1 MKKLA
6 MMLFVSFMAV
16 SAGAANWV
24 AAAEDSKGEIYTYVD
39 TESIS
44 TQGKYKQAFTKL
56 MSIQQGYYLINLSSY
71 DCKSNPRRIKF
82 TYMTMF
88 DLEGNVTASSAMTN
102 SSFHPVLPDSIGE
115 SEANFVCS
123 F

>member
-6 MMLFVSFMAV
+6 MMLFVSFMTV

-24 AAAEDSKGEIYTYVD
+24 EADQNSEKGVYTYVD

-44 TQGKYKQAFTKL
+44 TQGKYKQAFTK
-56 MSIQQGYYLINLSSY
+56 SINIPKEFYLISLSSY
-71 DCKSNPRRIKF
+71 DCKSNPRRIKY

-115 SEANFVCS
+115 SEVNMICNL
-123 F
+123 

>member
-24 AAAEDSKGEIYTYVD
+24 AVGQDSEKGFYAYVD

-44 TQGKYKQAFTKL
+44 TQGKYKQAFNK
-56 MSIQQGYYLINLSSY
+56 SISIPKESYVIVLNSY

-82 TYMTMF
+82 TYITMF
-88 DLEGNVTASSAMTN
+88 DLEGNMTYSGAIKN
-102 SSFHPVLPDSIGE
+102 SSFSPVLPDSIGE
-115 SEANFVCS
+115 AEVNMICNL
-123 F
+123 

>member
-6 MMLFVSFMAV
+6 MILFVSFIAV

-24 AAAEDSKGEIYTYVD
+24 AAVEDPEKGTYFYVD

-44 TQGKYKQAFTKL
+44 TQGNYKQSFVKF
-56 MSIQQGYYLINLSSY
+56 INIPEEFYMVSLSSY
-71 DCKSNPRRIKF
+71 DCRSNPRRIKF
-82 TYMTMF
+82 QHSTMF
-88 DLEGNVTASSAMTN
+88 DLRGNVISPSSMTK
-102 SSFHPVLPDSIGE
+102 SHFSPVFPDSPSE
-115 SEANFVCS
+115 SIINFVCK

>member
-24 AAAEDSKGEIYTYVD
+24 AVDQNSEKGAYSYVD

>member
-24 AAAEDSKGEIYTYVD
+24 EADSNPKKGLYNYVD

-44 TQGKYKQAFTKL
+44 TQGKYKQAFVKML
-56 MSIQQGYYLINLSSY
+56 SIPEGFFIISLTSY
-71 DCKSNPRRIKF
+71 DCRSNPRRSKP
-82 TYMTMF
+82 TYAAQY
-88 DLEGNVTASSAMTN
+88 DLEGNSIMSRALPN
-102 SSFHPVLPDSIGE
+102 SYFRPVYPDSVGE
-115 SEANFVCS
+115 KLVNIICNS
-123 F
+123 

>member
-24 AAAEDSKGEIYTYVD
+24 AADQDSEKGLYAYVD

-56 MSIQQGYYLINLSSY
+56 MNIQQGYYLISLSSY
-71 DCKSNPRRIKF
+71 DCKSNPRRIKS
-82 TYMTMF
+82 TYMTAF
-88 DLEGNVTASSAMTN
+88 DLEGNVTVSSAMTN
-102 SSFHPVLPDSIGE
+102 SSFLPVLPDSIGE
-115 SEANFVCS
+115 SEVNMICNL
-123 F
+123 

>member
-24 AAAEDSKGEIYTYVD
+24 AADQYSEKGLYNYVD

-44 TQGKYKQAFTKL
+44 TQGKYKQAFTK
-56 MSIQQGYYLINLSSY
+56 SINIPEGYYLITLSSY
-71 DCKSNPRRIKF
+71 DCKSNPRRIKY
-82 TYMTMF
+82 THMTMF

-102 SSFHPVLPDSIGE
+102 SSFAPVLPDSIGE
-115 SEANFVCS
+115 SEVNMICNF
-123 F
+123 